1 MSRAFWGKIVLVSLM
16 TFAILFPLEMIRGV
30 ISERVTH
37 RQEAIANIAGSYAG
51 EQSITGPVL
60 IIPYVDVEQV
70 KEVDPLTSKEIVR
83 SSSTRGT
90 TYLFP
95 KELQIDGK
103 LEPQTRYRG
112 LHEVRVY
119 EWQGN
124 INARF
129 DDTLPAKQGR
139 TYGAPLLGVEIKDV
153 RGIVGSPRLSLD
165 KQPLE
170 VKNGS
175 GLVGSDGIH
184 AVLGLVPT
192 DNRWSGQ
199 ISLQLNLAGTESFS
213 LVPIGDNNK
222 FTMNS
227 HWPHPQ
233 FAGAF
238 LPRSRNVTAKGFD
251 ASWEISA
258 LAANTQRQ
266 YLAGNNTPT
275 PGVIDTNLHHGN
287 VDVLSVNLVEPIN
300 IYSQTDRASKY
311 GLLFVLLTFVGFFM
325 FELIKQLAIHPV
337 QYMLVGL
344 GLTIFFLLLLSLS
357 EHIPFLYAY
366 LVASAACIGL
376 LAFYLSHVLRSKRR
390 GVGFGAMLTALYAAL
405 YGLLASED
413 NALVLGSLLL
423 FAILAAIMVVTRKI
437 DWYQVS
443 SGRGGLPTKP
453 APGLGS

>member
-1 MSRAFWGKIVLVSLM
+1 MNRAFWGKILLVGLM

-30 ISERVTH
+30 INERVAH
-37 RQEAIANIAGSYAG
+37 RQEAIANIAASYAG
-51 EQSITGPVL
+51 EQSIAGPVM
-60 IIPYVDVEQV
+60 IIPYVDIEQI
-70 KEVDPLTSKEIVR
+70 KEVDPLNNKETVR
-83 SSSTRGT
+83 TNSTKGI

-95 KELQIDGK
+95 KELLIDGK

-124 INARF
+124 ISASF
-129 DDTLPAKQGR
+129 DDTLPVKQGR
-139 TYGAPLLGVEIKDV
+139 TYGAPVLGVEIKDV
-153 RGIVGSPRLSLD
+153 RGLAGSPRLSLD
-165 KQPLE
+165 KQALDI
-170 VKNGS
+170 KNGS
-175 GLVGSDGIH
+175 GLAGSDGIH
-184 AVLGLVPT
+184 AVLGPVPA
-192 DNRWSGQ
+192 NNKVSGQ
-199 ISLQLNLAGTESFS
+199 VSLQLNLAGTESFS
-213 LVPIGDNNK
+213 LVPLGDNNK

-227 HWPHPQ
+227 RWPHPQ

-238 LPRSRNVTAKGFD
+238 LPRSRSVTAKGFE

-266 YLAGNNTPT
+266 YVNSNNTPT
-275 PGVIDTNLHHGN
+275 PGVVDTNLNHGHL
-287 VDVLSVNLVEPIN
+287 DALSVNLVEPIN

-325 FELIKQLAIHPV
+325 FELIKRLAIHPV

-366 LVASAACIGL
+366 LVASGACIGL
-376 LAFYLSHVLRSKRR
+376 LAFYLSHVLRSKMR
-390 GVGFGAMLTALYAAL
+390 GIGFGAMLTALYAAL

-443 SGRGGLPTKP
+443 SVRGNLSTKP
-453 APGLGS
+453 ASGPGS